1 MLLKKI
7 YLSNKA
13 HSTIQHMFTKEK
25 KIPGQ
30 KVGGGGG
37 AGAPLANPK
46 IHPCSPKP
54 MPPPTQDVV
63 IKIQFYLLLIPHPF
77 PLN

>member
-1 MLLKKI
+1 MLIKKI

-30 KVGGGGG
+30 KVGGGG
-37 AGAPLANPK
+37 AGAPLANP
-46 IHPCSPKP
+46 
-54 MPPPTQDVV
+54 
-63 IKIQFYLLLIPHPF
+63 
-77 PLN
+77 

>member
-1 MLLKKI
+1 MHSGSFGHLRLKMQASNTDFLFLLTMLLKKI

-30 KVGGGGG
+30 KVGGGG
-37 AGAPLANPK
+37 AGAPLANP
-46 IHPCSPKP
+46 
-54 MPPPTQDVV
+54 
-63 IKIQFYLLLIPHPF
+63 
-77 PLN
+77 

>member
-30 KVGGGGG
+30 KVGGGGV
-37 AGAPLANPK
+37 AGAPLANP
-46 IHPCSPKP
+46 
-54 MPPPTQDVV
+54 
-63 IKIQFYLLLIPHPF
+63 
-77 PLN
+77 

>member
-25 KIPGQ
+25 KIPEQ

-37 AGAPLANPK
+37 GGGTHGQPQNSPL
-46 IHPCSPKP
+46 
-54 MPPPTQDVV
+54 
-63 IKIQFYLLLIPHPF
+63 LPHSDATTYTGCG
-77 PLN
+77 N

>member
-30 KVGGGGG
+30 KVGGGGWG
-37 AGAPLANPK
+37 SLG
-46 IHPCSPKP
+46 
-54 MPPPTQDVV
+54 Q
-63 IKIQFYLLLIPHPF
+63 
-77 PLN
+77 PLNSPLLPHSDATTYTGCGN

>member
-37 AGAPLANPK
+37 WGSLG
-46 IHPCSPKP
+46 
-54 MPPPTQDVV
+54 Q
-63 IKIQFYLLLIPHPF
+63 
-77 PLN
+77 PLNSPLLPHSDATTYTGCGN